1 MKRFLAVLVL
11 AALIPAGAAAQNDAD
26 LQRADLVATCLVGVA
41 GAEESALFHN
51 LLLAVVNQD
60 AANAQ
65 TFVAAIVAR
74 TRDVAIS
81 QCNQPENWFELTW
94 AGTTLGSYIQRM
106 LAAEFTEGLAWLQA
120 L

>member
-1 MKRFLAVLVL
+1 MKQLLGIVAL
-11 AALIPAGAAAQNDAD
+11 AALLPASAAAQNEAD

-60 AANAQ
+60 AVNAQ
-65 TFVAAIVAR
+65 TFVSAIVAR

-94 AGTTLGSYIQRM
+94 AGTALGGYIQRM
-106 LAAEFTEGLAWLQA
+106 LAAEFTEGLTWLQT